1 VAGVYPPLDANSSVA
16 EPVGVNAIRIVLSG
30 GFAPVTAG
38 NRRPYSM
45 PPFAQKLS
53 DQEVADV
60 TTYIRRSW
68 GNNAPPVQIDD
79 VRKYRST
86 PTY

>member
-1 VAGVYPPLDANSSVA
+1 
-16 EPVGVNAIRIVLSG
+16 VGVNAIRIVLSG

-68 GNNAPPVQIDD
+68 GNNAPPVTVDD